1 MLACAGQGPYRPA
14 TKPISLKSGTAT
26 MIKKLLVTT
35 ALSCASAFSQAT
47 VVNGDFTNAGGIA
60 WTMDIKVTNDGTL
73 PLVGNF
79 TVFFDYGSAS
89 NLVLVSS
96 PGNWD
101 TLVLQPDDGLTS
113 AGYLDSLPL
122 NTVDKL
128 SNGHSVSGFKVR
140 FDWRAA
146 VAPNSF
152 AYTINDDSFNALETG
167 TTTATS
173 APIPEPA
180 SYGLLVFGLLG
191 ISALAKFR
199 RTAA

>member
-1 MLACAGQGPYRPA
+1 
-14 TKPISLKSGTAT
+14 
-26 MIKKLLVTT
+26 MIKELLVTT
-35 ALSCASAFSQAT
+35 ALSCACACSQAT

-122 NTVDKL
+122 DKVDKL
-128 SNGHSVSGFKVR
+128 NNGHSVSGFKVR
-140 FDWRAA
+140 FDWSAA
-146 VAPNSF
+146 VTPSSF
-152 AYTINDDSFNALETG
+152 MYMINDDSFNALETG
-167 TTTATS
+167 FTAATS

-180 SYGLLVFGLLG
+180 SYALLVLGLLG
-191 ISALAKFR
+191 LSVIRQFDEKKRSSGTRF
-199 RTAA
+199 TG